1 VDYSNERGLRKYFD
15 EVVNKEA
22 MDKIQKLEKDLKEM
36 HKIEL
41 DAVKKELNKEKNIVL
56 EAKKKIIYQK
66 HQKEFNEVKRE
77 LSLELVKRRQEL
89 LDELVSEIDKKI
101 KKYLLSKDY
110 ENKVMEVINK
120 YKDNVL
126 TIEINSKDP
135 IIKKLDEKLVKK
147 NDEIIG
153 GVSLLLK
160 NDSVVIDATLNSK
173 MEEAR
178 QWFYNNAKLF
188 IDEE

>member
-1 VDYSNERGLRKYFD
+1 MDYSNERGLRKYFD